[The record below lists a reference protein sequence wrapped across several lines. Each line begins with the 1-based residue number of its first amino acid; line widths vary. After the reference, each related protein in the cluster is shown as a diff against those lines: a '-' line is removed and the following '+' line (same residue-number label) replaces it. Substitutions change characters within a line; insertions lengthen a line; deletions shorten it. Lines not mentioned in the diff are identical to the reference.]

1 MLSVCR
7 LISGLLSV
15 CLSSSL
21 CSSFFL
27 NTFDVFN
34 YYFSFCLFSLSLSS
48 CLFVF
53 SSCFLLRY
61 VFLLSSVCSC
71 LCATVVFRRCV
82 QLICAA
88 SLLPQTPSLCKYL
101 SPLSLSVN
109 VCVRDCVRGV
119 HVVFTRVQ
127 PVFNWT
133 TLKVCV
139 YVSVY
144 FLRKLFCW
152 VWKSAANLWALA
164 SIDLMLL

>member
-1 MLSVCR
+1 MLSVCVSTHLWASLR
-7 LISGLLSV
+7 LSLILSLL
-15 CLSSSL
+15 
-21 CSSFFL
+21 FFFPW
-27 NTFDVFN
+27 NMFNVFN

-71 LCATVVFRRCV
+71 LRATVVFRRCV

-109 VCVRDCVRGV
+109 VCARDCVRGV

-127 PVFNWT
+127 PVFN
-133 TLKVCV
+133 
-139 YVSVY
+139 
-144 FLRKLFCW
+144 
-152 VWKSAANLWALA
+152 
-164 SIDLMLL
+164 